1 MKKKEK
7 LVKKYLPV
15 ETFDMAGLETWLSDM
30 AAQGLYVQ
38 EINGEWAKFRPGP
51 ADSRVRYALDIT
63 GPCDIDHERNEN
75 YAQMGWN
82 YVTTLVNMYYVYCSE
97 DPGAPELHTDPVT
110 QSGTLTPLIRR
121 QWRRMIFLLILF
133 AVLIRGT
140 VVDLFTDPWSLVELV
155 LVNTGPAVIYYV
167 MVILYVISVLFFG
180 LWTIRSL
187 GKLRRQLAAG
197 IPLEGGTRWRR
208 RIPPPVLNGAI
219 FAVYIAALA
228 AIVFTNASSHGWNLS
243 NSPMEGFPPY
253 TLAETVTE
261 EVSWQEPWSGGTV
274 RHSFLCPEQLTVSQR
289 GTALTGSDPVDCGV
303 YIGYDRV
310 RDEALAPFLLR
321 CHMEEERTWWREYDG
336 SEFSI
341 NPPLTLYEDFRPV
354 SHPLFDELQIMTWQT
369 ADMDAPRSYYMGRL
383 DDQVF
388 VLTCWGLPDLD
399 LCLDWLAQWLTE
411 QA

>member
-1 MKKKEK
+1 MKSKEK

-15 ETFDMAGLETWLSDM
+15 EPFDMAGLETWLSDM

-38 EINGEWAKFRPGP
+38 KINNEWAKFRPGP
-51 ADSRVRYALDIT
+51 AKSGVRYALDIR
-63 GPCDIDHERNEN
+63 GFYDIDPERNEN
-75 YAQMGWN
+75 YAQMGWD
-82 YVTTLVNMYYVYCSE
+82 YVTTLGGMYYVYRSE
-97 DPGAPELHTDPVT
+97 DPGAPQLHTDPVT

-133 AVLIRGT
+133 AILIRDT
-140 VVDLFTDPWSLVELV
+140 VVDLFTNPWSLVELV

-167 MVILYVISVLFFG
+167 MVILYVISVLSFG

-208 RIPPPVLNGAI
+208 RIPPPVLKGAL

-228 AIVFTNASSHGWNLS
+228 TIAFTNASAHGWDLS
-243 NSPMEGFPPY
+243 NPPMEGFPPY

-261 EVSWQEPWSGGTV
+261 EVSWQEPWNSGTV

-289 GTALTGSDPVDCGV
+289 GTALTGSGAVECGI

-310 RDEALAPFLLR
+310 RNEPLAPLLLR
-321 CHMEEERTWWREYDG
+321 CRMEVERTYWRTYDD
-336 SEFSI
+336 SEFSM
-341 NPPLTLYEDFRPV
+341 NSKLVLYEDFRPV
-354 SHPLFDELQIMTWQT
+354 SIPGLGEVQVMVWQK
-369 ADMDAPRSYYMGRL
+369 ANMDAPRSYYMGRL

-388 VLTCWGLPDLD
+388 VLTCWGLPDET